1 MKPVDKKKIV
11 TKIAEDLKVSNKEVI
26 VAVNAQFSL
35 VNKVMREGNL
45 EAVRLPYLG
54 KFQVKNGRVKHLTDK
69 YGKQPTGSKD
79 RKDLG

>member
-45 EAVRLPYLG
+45 EAVRLPYFG
-54 KFQVKNGRVKHLTDK
+54 KFHVKKGRVKHLTDR